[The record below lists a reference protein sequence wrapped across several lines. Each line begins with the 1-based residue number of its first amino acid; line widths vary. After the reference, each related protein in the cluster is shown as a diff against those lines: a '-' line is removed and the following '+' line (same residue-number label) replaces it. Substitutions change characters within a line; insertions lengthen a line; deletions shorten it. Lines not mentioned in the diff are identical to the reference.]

1 MPTIAVLG
9 ASRDRRKYGN
19 KCVRAYAQAGYEV
32 FPIHPSEGEIEG
44 RAAFLS
50 LALVP
55 QPLDRVS
62 VYLPPAVTLS
72 LLDELATTNVGE
84 IWLNPGSADDAV
96 LKAAARLELPI
107 RPGCSII
114 DIGLWPAL
122 FPDS

>member
-19 KCVRAYAQAGYEV
+19 KCVRAYAQAGYDV
-32 FPIHPSEGEIEG
+32 FPVHPTENEIEG
-44 RAAFLS
+44 RAVFKS
-50 LALVP
+50 LAQVP

-62 VYLPPAVTLS
+62 VYLPPAITLG
-72 LLDELATTNVGE
+72 LLDELATTDVRE
-84 IWLNPGSADDAV
+84 IWLNPGSADDTV
-96 LKAAARLELPI
+96 LHAAQRLELPI

-114 DIGLWPAL
+114 DIGVWPAL